1 MSTGTM
7 IAGAN
12 QGMEAVPLDL
22 LRRLHTLP
30 PHEILHQHVR
40 LLQAGVTAN
49 VTGCTLSKGC
59 GECA

>member
-1 MSTGTM
+1 MSTM

-12 QGMEAVPLDL
+12 REWRRCRSICCTASSPFVVTKYFTGMFDFS
-22 LRRLHTLP
+22 
-30 PHEILHQHVR
+30 
-40 LLQAGVTAN
+40 QAGVTAN